1 MKQIKKLVTITL
13 IIVLCVLIYYRYA
26 NKEHSGSDANGNQN
40 NMLEI
45 EKVLNKNLDQYYPKT
60 PLELVKFFTRIQ
72 KCYYNENPGDEEI
85 QQLGALA
92 RQLFDEELLE
102 ENQEDEYYQSLKE
115 EIEKYKKEDR
125 TIDKVAFDKSSDVV
139 YATIDNQK
147 TATLNCVYYMKQG
160 DRITTYE
167 ETFIVRKDEE
177 GLWKIYG
184 WKAYETPELEK

>member
-1 MKQIKKLVTITL
+1 MKHVKKLVTITL
-13 IIVLCVLIYYRYA
+13 IIVLCVLVYYRYA
-26 NKEHSGSDANGNQN
+26 NKDRSGSDSDGTQDNTP
-40 NMLEI
+40 EI

-72 KCYYNENPGDEEI
+72 KCYYNENPSDEEI
-85 QQLGALA
+85 EQLGALA

-102 ENQEDEYYQSLKE
+102 ENPEEEYYKSLKE
-115 EIEKYKKEDR
+115 EIEQYKKDDK

-139 YATIDNQK
+139 YATVEDRK
-147 TATLNCVYYMKQG
+147 TATLNCVYYMRQG

-167 ETFIVRKDEE
+167 QTFIARKDEE

-184 WKAYETPELEK
+184 WKAYEPTELEK